1 MSRTMKA
8 AVIHEA
14 GGPEVLR
21 LEEVPIPKP
30 KPGQVL
36 IRVKAFGLNRSE
48 LFTRQG
54 HSPNVRF
61 PRILG
66 IEAVGLVEEA
76 PGNEFQKGDI
86 VATAMGDMGRQF
98 DGGYAEYTCVP
109 ANQAQTMKTDLS
121 WETLGALP
129 EMLQTAWGS
138 VFTALRLQKGDR
150 LLVRGGTT
158 SVGLAAAAIAKNHGA
173 FVASTTRRP
182 DRESLLRASG
192 ADQVFID
199 DGSISKQVN
208 DVQADGFDKV
218 LELVGMV
225 GNKWSLDNFS
235 PMGSIPTSVCLTTY
249 AGDSSDFMA
258 TPYEELLQ
266 QVKAGTLKVH
276 VGKVFTLDEIVE
288 AHRCME
294 ENKAGGKIVAP
305 RETSQR
311 SLPQAVAAGMLD
323 PFEAHPPSSIPEV
336 DALVHHYLATFI
348 FRSFPFFARSPIV
361 QLWWPYVRTDDVLF
375 HVTLLLSSISLELLH
390 HQQGGRYSNRLL
402 GECIS
407 LLKDRVEDP
416 VLGTSDHTIVAVANL
431 ANIGKPR
438 SKLER
443 ANMRGVRMHLDGL
456 TRMVNMRGGLSE
468 VRKSNAMA
476 GNVVFWLSLVAIN
489 EPELLPVYFGDV
501 DERRRYFSHP
511 LITSIGEG
519 ELDFRLYGVDEVTS
533 IILLNI
539 KCLSWRF
546 MAHRNYDSPEEA
558 VGSGYYPDPTM
569 MSNVLVIRLESALT
583 SMIMTTGSQ
592 NRLLLWLLTVG
603 AISAAKMP
611 ERILYIGE
619 LVEVVTDFGIG
630 SWDEMRESL
639 REIAWQDNYCQVSS
653 ESVWEEVRL
662 KKEALDLTSST
673 LHDSLG

>member
-76 PGNEFQKGDI
+76 PGNEFQKGDT

-138 VFTALRLQKGDR
+138 VFTALCLQKGDR

-182 DRESLLRASG
+182 DREGLLRASG

-199 DGSISKQVN
+199 NGSISKQIK

-218 LELVGMV
+218 LELVGTTSLEDSLLCVRRHGIVCMTGMV
-225 GNKWSLDNFS
+225 GNKWSLDSFS
-235 PMGSIPTSVCLTTY
+235 PMVSIPTSVCLTTY
-249 AGDSSDFMA
+249 AGDSSDFIA
-258 TPYEELLQ
+258 TLYEELLQ
-266 QVKAGTLKVH
+266 QVKTGTLKVQ
-276 VGKVFTLDEIVE
+276 VGKAFTLDEIVE

-294 ENKAGGKIVAP
+294 ENKAGGKI
-305 RETSQR
+305 
-311 SLPQAVAAGMLD
+311 
-323 PFEAHPPSSIPEV
+323 
-336 DALVHHYLATFI
+336 
-348 FRSFPFFARSPIV
+348 
-361 QLWWPYVRTDDVLF
+361 
-375 HVTLLLSSISLELLH
+375 
-390 HQQGGRYSNRLL
+390 
-402 GECIS
+402 
-407 LLKDRVEDP
+407 
-416 VLGTSDHTIVAVANL
+416 
-431 ANIGKPR
+431 
-438 SKLER
+438 
-443 ANMRGVRMHLDGL
+443 
-456 TRMVNMRGGLSE
+456 
-468 VRKSNAMA
+468 
-476 GNVVFWLSLVAIN
+476 
-489 EPELLPVYFGDV
+489 
-501 DERRRYFSHP
+501 
-511 LITSIGEG
+511 
-519 ELDFRLYGVDEVTS
+519 
-533 IILLNI
+533 
-539 KCLSWRF
+539 
-546 MAHRNYDSPEEA
+546 
-558 VGSGYYPDPTM
+558 
-569 MSNVLVIRLESALT
+569 
-583 SMIMTTGSQ
+583 
-592 NRLLLWLLTVG
+592 
-603 AISAAKMP
+603 
-611 ERILYIGE
+611 
-619 LVEVVTDFGIG
+619 
-630 SWDEMRESL
+630 
-639 REIAWQDNYCQVSS
+639 
-653 ESVWEEVRL
+653 
-662 KKEALDLTSST
+662 
-673 LHDSLG
+673 